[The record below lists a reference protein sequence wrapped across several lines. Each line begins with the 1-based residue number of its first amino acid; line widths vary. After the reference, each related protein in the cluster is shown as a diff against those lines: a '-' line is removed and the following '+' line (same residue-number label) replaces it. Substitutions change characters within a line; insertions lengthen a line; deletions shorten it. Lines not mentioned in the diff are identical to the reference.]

1 LIAVQNYA
9 DPQIGRLNE
18 PLQNAEKLRF
28 VLTAR
33 YRFANR
39 DVKHL
44 RDPKR
49 DDLVEALDVR
59 IDLKWWRDAGASSRG
74 LLACLALPAHQEGR
88 GHALAQGRGS
98 RQVRQPCNRIPRGRP
113 SDLPGRVP
121 VDSTLNTKRDSRG
134 SFVYRIIRHVSGYNV
149 WA

>member
-1 LIAVQNYA
+1 LIAVQNCA

-18 PLQNAEKLRF
+18 PLQNAQKLRF

-39 DVKHL
+39 DVKLL

-74 LLACLALPAHQEGR
+74 LLACLALPATRKGEVTR
-88 GHALAQGRGS
+88 WLKDAAAAKS
-98 RQVRQPCNRIPRGRP
+98 AN
-113 SDLPGRVP
+113 P
-121 VDSTLNTKRDSRG
+121 VVG
-134 SFVYRIIRHVSGYNV
+134 YRAVDPLICLDESLWTAR
-149 WA
+149 